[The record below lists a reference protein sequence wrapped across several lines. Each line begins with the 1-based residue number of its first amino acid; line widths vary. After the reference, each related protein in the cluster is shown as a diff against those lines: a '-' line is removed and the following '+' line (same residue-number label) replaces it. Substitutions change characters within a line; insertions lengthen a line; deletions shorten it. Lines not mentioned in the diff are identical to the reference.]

1 MFINLLVSPTA
12 LLIRDVLAIVAV
24 IVMALSA
31 LASIV
36 LILLQQGN
44 STGINALGG
53 SSETFF
59 GKNKGKTLESKMK
72 KWTIICLVILLVFSV
87 FYFVV
92 PYNTAI
98 WGAWLL
104 SAKTNTGGLNTSRL
118 FFSHRQGILY
128 SKPKL
133 TRLLRFRNFDLWT
146 FDNNCYKPLKKAT

>member
-1 MFINLLVSPTA
+1 MRYFSLCDILFKNYGVSAFAFVRRPQKILKGKNFMFINLLASDTA
-12 LLIRDVLAIVAV
+12 LLIRDILAIVTVIIMAV
-24 IVMALSA
+24 AA

-87 FYFVV
+87 IYFVV
-92 PYNTAI
+92 PYNAAI
-98 WGAWLL
+98 WGA
-104 SAKTNTGGLNTSRL
+104 
-118 FFSHRQGILY
+118 
-128 SKPKL
+128 
-133 TRLLRFRNFDLWT
+133 
-146 FDNNCYKPLKKAT
+146 